1 MLNSY
6 LYPASCVTAEATETD
21 PFGSFSDAH
30 WCSHTLGSGI
40 LDVVLLDSLILAPI
54 IRKMLESNQSS
65 VFES

>member
-6 LYPASCVTAEATETD
+6 LHPASCLTAEAPETD
-21 PFGSFSDAH
+21 PPGSFSDAH

-40 LDVVLLDSLILAPI
+40 SDAVLLDCLILAPI
-54 IRKMLESNQSS
+54 IRKMLEPNQSS